1 MNYRFSAFGVLGLWL
16 CASFAFAGD
25 VPVPEQSELLKLIQ
39 AHADHAALAPD
50 VRAITPRPDAKLP
63 PLGKADAEKWRQALW
78 TAWVE
83 HVKQTRTPQQIEL
96 GDPWKTGKGIV
107 PATWW
112 PAPEKKQAL
121 VMRYFTRVFGQ
132 KPEGGWPLYI
142 NLHAG
147 GNVQRDNDRCWALT
161 RSQYAIGTGLYLCPR
176 SLRDL
181 AESWYDPIN
190 YPLLDRILAE
200 AMALWD
206 VNPDKIYLMG
216 FSMGGWGVMHL
227 GPALPDRWAAVS
239 ATSGAGFVGPTGRSQ
254 PDNLRNTPIL
264 IQSGGTDLAFGR
276 LPLSRAFAA
285 ALKGFH
291 ERDPAGY
298 EVVFKEHA
306 GQGHQIRDGDAPGWL
321 ALHTRD
327 PLPKRIVWQQPFP
340 TVGNSKEDI
349 DKLNER
355 DWASAA
361 HYARQVSW
369 LRNEKPGA
377 YQRIVASRDGNTV
390 TIEEAEH
397 VEELVLLLDDRMADL
412 DQPVRVLCGGKEL
425 ASATPKRTVDALIA
439 SLIARGDPRLMFSAE
454 LPVKPIDTT
463 AALEGKDLTTVTD
476 LLRRARHRQA
486 QKRFAEALED
496 LEAAIKL
503 EPARGLAGGFKE
515 MQTLASTLK
524 DVPRSIEIVRRWA
537 DADAGNINL
546 QQQASQVCLGGDF
559 THPIDAVA
567 ALRFAER
574 AVAAQPNDPR
584 LLQTLGFAQRANG
597 KIAESLA
604 TIRKAMDHL
613 PAKDSEEQRK
623 RMEMILKT
631 FEGKD
636 QKPEKT
642 DSDKPASAK
651 PLSAEATPGKAAS
664 GKSASEIARDTLTR
678 QIEARDFVIHTDLSE
693 AQAKHYA
700 AVFEGFYNYF
710 GTNYFPVVQRKK
722 LVMLLFSKT
731 ADYEAFHAPGKP
743 PSPFGYYQPARNTL
757 VVNVERGLGT
767 AMHELVHHFQTVGG
781 MDHHPD
787 WINEGIPMFFE
798 KFMGYV
804 ANDGTLHISVGYFS
818 NWRFP
823 VAKEKIGAYTLS
835 RLIEEG
841 EPCLAS
847 SFMLFLHK
855 KGHLRRF
862 VQQLQTKGKEAKPEE
877 ILVGSYGQPIA
888 TIEREWK
895 EWIAGQPIDGNV
907 NLVPLSFVRT
917 EPEWDAWWQ
926 ANKDRLMWDEAQ
938 GIYRVR

>member
-39 AHADHAALAPD
+39 AHANHAALAPD

-321 ALHTRD
+321 ALHTRE

-361 HYARQVSW
+361 HYARQVGW

-664 GKSASEIARDTLTR
+664 GKSASEVARDTLTR

-804 ANDGTLHISVGYFS
+804 ANDSTLHISVGYFS

-823 VAKEKIGAYTLS
+823 IAKEKIGAYTLS

-862 VQQLQTKGKEAKPEE
+862 VQQLQAKGKEAKPEE
-877 ILVGSYGQPIA
+877 ILVGVYGQPIA

>member
-1 MNYRFSAFGVLGLWL
+1 MNYRSSFVVSFGLGL
-16 CASFAFAGD
+16 CASFALAGD
-25 VPVPEQSELLKLIQ
+25 VPVPEQAELLKLIQ
-39 AHADHAALAPD
+39 AQVDYAALAPD
-50 VRAITPRPDAKLP
+50 VRARTPRPSAARP

-78 TAWVE
+78 TAWSE
-83 HVKQTRTPQQIEL
+83 HVKATRTPKQIEL
-96 GDPWKTGKGIV
+96 GDPWTTGRGIV
-107 PATWW
+107 AADWW
-112 PAPEKKQAL
+112 PAPGKKQEL

-132 KPEGGWPLYI
+132 KPAGGWPLYI

-147 GNVQRDNDRCWALT
+147 GNNQADNDRCWALT
-161 RSQYAIGTGLYLCPR
+161 RSQYKIGTGLYLCPR

-181 AESWYDPIN
+181 AESWYDPVN

-227 GPALPDRWAAVS
+227 APTLPDRWAAVS
-239 ATSGAGFVGPTGRSQ
+239 ATSGAGFVGPTGRAA

-264 IQSGGTDLAFGR
+264 IQSGGTDLAYGR

-306 GQGHQIRDGDAPGWL
+306 GQGHQINDGDAPGWL
-321 ALHTRD
+321 ARHTRD
-327 PLPKRIVWQQPFP
+327 PLPKRIVWQQPVP
-340 TVGNSKEDI
+340 TPGHSKEDI
-349 DKLNER
+349 DKLNEN
-355 DWASAA
+355 DWAQAA
-361 HYARQVSW
+361 HYARQVNW
-369 LRNEKPGA
+369 LRSEKPGA

-390 TIEEAEH
+390 TIEEAEN
-397 VEELVLLLDDRMADL
+397 VGDLVLLLDDRMADL

-425 ASATPKRTVDALIA
+425 VSITPKRTVDALIA

-454 LPVKPIDTT
+454 LRVKPIDTT
-463 AALEGKDLTTVTD
+463 AALEGKDLTTVAD

-496 LEAAIKL
+496 LEATLKL
-503 EPARGLAGGFKE
+503 DPARGLAGGFKE
-515 MQTLASTLK
+515 MQALATALK
-524 DVPRSIEIVRRWA
+524 DAPRAAKIVRRWA
-537 DADAGNINL
+537 DADTINANL
-546 QQQASQVCLGGDF
+546 QQQASQFCLGDDY

-604 TIRKAMDHL
+604 TIRKAMSLL
-613 PAKDSEEQRK
+613 PAKGSEEQLK
-623 RMEMILKT
+623 RMEAILKE
-631 FEGKD
+631 FAEPVQKSGKT
-636 QKPEKT
+636 E
-642 DSDKPASAK
+642 SDKPAVDK
-651 PLSAEATPGKAAS
+651 PAS
-664 GKSASEIARDTLTR
+664 GKLASEAARDTLTR
-678 QIEARDFVIHTDLSE
+678 QIEAQDFVIHTDLSE
-693 AQAKHYA
+693 SQAKHYA

-710 GTNYFPVVQRKK
+710 GTNYFPLAQQKK

-798 KFMGYV
+798 KFMGHV
-804 ANDGTLHISVGYFS
+804 ANDGTLHLSVGYFS

-823 VAKEKIGAYTLS
+823 IAKEKIGSFTL
-835 RLIEEG
+835 RRMIDEG

-855 KGHLRRF
+855 KGHMRRF
-862 VQQLQTKGKEAKPEE
+862 VQQLQAKGKEAKPED
-877 ILVGSYGQPIA
+877 ILVGVYGQPIA

-895 EWIAGQPIDGNV
+895 EWIAGQLIDGNV
-907 NLVPLSFVRT
+907 NLVPLSFVKT
-917 EPEWDAWWQ
+917 EPEWAAWWQ
-926 ANKDRLMWDEAQ
+926 ANKDRLVWDEAQ